1 MQRREARK
9 VALQEQ
15 KPKAVVEDGNETEA
29 EEPEQTEDD
38 SLKVAGECP
47 ESNFLN

>member
-15 KPKAVVEDGNETEA
+15 KPKAVAEDGNETEA
-29 EEPEQTEDD
+29 EEPEQIEDG
-38 SLKVAGECP
+38 SLKVAG
-47 ESNFLN
+47 